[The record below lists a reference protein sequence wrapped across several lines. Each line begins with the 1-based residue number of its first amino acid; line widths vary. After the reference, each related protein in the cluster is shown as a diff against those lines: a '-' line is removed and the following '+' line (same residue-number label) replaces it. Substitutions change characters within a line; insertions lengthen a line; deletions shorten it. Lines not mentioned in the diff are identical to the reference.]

1 MHIPIQ
7 LKVQGEN
14 ISTEALIDSGAEG
27 QFIDIEFS
35 KQHKFKLIPLKH
47 PIPVRNI
54 DNTPN
59 SQGPIRHCL
68 WKNTYLGSKQV

>member
-1 MHIPIQ
+1 MRIPIQ

-27 QFIDIEFS
+27 QFIDIEFA
-35 KQHKFKLIPLKH
+35 KRHKLKLIPLKH
-47 PIPVRNI
+47 PIPVRNV

-68 WKNTYLGSKQV
+68 WKNTYLGSK